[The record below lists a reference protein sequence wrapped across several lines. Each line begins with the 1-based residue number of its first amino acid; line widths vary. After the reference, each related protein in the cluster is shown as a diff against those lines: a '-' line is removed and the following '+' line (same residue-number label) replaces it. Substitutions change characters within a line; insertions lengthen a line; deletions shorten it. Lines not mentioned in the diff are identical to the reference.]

1 MVERCS
7 FKAIDLAVSTHKRV
21 PVPVRLSGGCSLHC
35 LESSSLK
42 ASKEEMQEPRD
53 AAAVPGAPRDA
64 ALPLRLAV
72 VLLIACTQVGATQLT
87 SRVQRGLTAPFA
99 ITWCHACLQVLCWP
113 AGNVRRTPTTDAL
126 NKSDLA
132 IFPLLFLGANYA
144 YVRALALAS
153 PAIVQ
158 CVFGAAPAVVCV
170 LSRLWLREP
179 FTRRRGLA
187 VGAALCGVALVA
199 APSGSGS
206 HLTIGVVI
214 ALCAV
219 LCAAT
224 YKVRWKRRFGAP
236 PPDYVLRAVG
246 LVGGAVAICSL
257 PIAAALAATGAET
270 PPGRWTAPDVVIV
283 PGGGVIDVL
292 YNCSIALGLS
302 LASPVFVATGTI
314 LAIPGN
320 AVVDAILDHERLGP
334 FQLLGAAA
342 VIVAFAAL
350 ASERPASAPDE
361 ETDVANPL
369 VDDDEGSETVV

>member
-1 MVERCS
+1 
-7 FKAIDLAVSTHKRV
+7 
-21 PVPVRLSGGCSLHC
+21 
-35 LESSSLK
+35 
-42 ASKEEMQEPRD
+42 MQDANRA
-53 AAAVPGAPRDA
+53 AAAVPSPRDA

-99 ITWCHACLQVLCWP
+99 ITWAHACLQVLCYP
-113 AGNVRRTPTTDAL
+113 AGSIRRTATTDAL
-126 NKSDLA
+126 NRSDLA

-206 HLTIGVVI
+206 HHLTIGVVV

-224 YKVRWKRRFGAP
+224 YKVRWKSRFLAP
-236 PPDYVLRAVG
+236 SPDFVLRAVAF
-246 LVGGAVAICSL
+246 VGGAVAICSL

-270 PPGRWTAPDVVIV
+270 PPGRWTAHDLVIV
-283 PGGGVIDVL
+283 LGGGIIDVL

-302 LASPVFVATGTI
+302 VASPVFVATGTI

-320 AVVDAILDHERLGP
+320 AVVDAILDRERLGP
-334 FQLLGAAA
+334 LQLIGAPF
-342 VIVAFAAL
+342 VVVAFAAL
-350 ASERPASAPDE
+350 ASERPALATPAE

>member
-1 MVERCS
+1 
-7 FKAIDLAVSTHKRV
+7 
-21 PVPVRLSGGCSLHC
+21 
-35 LESSSLK
+35 
-42 ASKEEMQEPRD
+42 MQDENRD
-53 AAAVPGAPRDA
+53 AAAVRDV
-64 ALPLRLAV
+64 ALPLRLGV
-72 VLLIACTQVGATQLT
+72 VLLIAITQVGATQLT
-87 SRVQRGLTAPFA
+87 SRVQRGLSAPFA

-126 NKSDLA
+126 NRSDLA

-144 YVRALALAS
+144 YVRALAFAS

-206 HLTIGVVI
+206 HHLTIGVVI

-224 YKVRWKRRFGAP
+224 YKVRWKSRFLAP
-236 PPDYVLRAVG
+236 SPDFVLRAVG
-246 LVGGAVAICSL
+246 LVGGAGAICSL
-257 PIAAALAATGAET
+257 PIAVALAATGAET
-270 PPGRWTAPDVVIV
+270 PPARWTAHDFFIV
-283 PGGGVIDVL
+283 LGGGVIDVL
-292 YNCSIALGLS
+292 YNCAIA

-320 AVVDAILDHERLGP
+320 AMVDAILDKERLSP
-334 FQLLGAAA
+334 LQLLGAVA

>member
-1 MVERCS
+1 MH
-7 FKAIDLAVSTHKRV
+7 D
-21 PVPVRLSGGCSLHC
+21 
-35 LESSSLK
+35 
-42 ASKEEMQEPRD
+42 EPRA
-53 AAAVPGAPRDA
+53 AAAVQRDA

-87 SRVQRGLTAPFA
+87 SRVQRGLMAPFA

-199 APSGSGS
+199 APSGSGNS
-206 HLTIGVVI
+206 HHLTIGVVI

-224 YKVRWKRRFGAP
+224 YKVRWKGRFLAP
-236 PPDYVLRAVG
+236 SPDFVLRAVG

-257 PIAAALAATGAET
+257 PIAVALAATGAET
-270 PPGRWTAPDVVIV
+270 PPGRWTAHDFWIV
-283 PGGGVIDVL
+283 LGGGVIDVL

-302 LASPVFVATGTI
+302 VASPVFVATGTI

-320 AVVDAILDHERLGP
+320 AVVDAILDHKRLGP
-334 FQLLGAAA
+334 LQLLGALF
-342 VIVAFAAL
+342 VVVAFAAF

>member
-1 MVERCS
+1 M
-7 FKAIDLAVSTHKRV
+7 
-21 PVPVRLSGGCSLHC
+21 
-35 LESSSLK
+35 
-42 ASKEEMQEPRD
+42 
-53 AAAVPGAPRDA
+53 
-64 ALPLRLAV
+64 
-72 VLLIACTQVGATQLT
+72 
-87 SRVQRGLTAPFA
+87 
-99 ITWCHACLQVLCWP
+99 LCWP

-126 NKSDLA
+126 NRSDLA

-144 YVRALALAS
+144 GYVRALALAS

-206 HLTIGVVI
+206 HHLTIGVVI

-236 PPDYVLRAVG
+236 PPDFVLRAVG
-246 LVGGAVAICSL
+246 LVGGAVAVCSL

-270 PPGRWTAPDVVIV
+270 PPARWTAHDVLIV
-283 PGGGVIDVL
+283 LGGGVIDVL

-302 LASPVFVATGTI
+302 VASPVFVATGTI

-320 AVVDAILDHERLGP
+320 AVVDAILDHERLGAL
-334 FQLLGAAA
+334 QLLGALA
-342 VIVAFAAL
+342 VVVAFAAL
-350 ASERPASAPDE
+350 ASRAAGVGAGRRNRRGKSARRRRRRG
-361 ETDVANPL
+361 N
-369 VDDDEGSETVV
+369 

>member
-1 MVERCS
+1 MRDEN
-7 FKAIDLAVSTHKRV
+7 
-21 PVPVRLSGGCSLHC
+21 
-35 LESSSLK
+35 
-42 ASKEEMQEPRD
+42 RD
-53 AAAVPGAPRDA
+53 ATAVPSPPRDA

-87 SRVQRGLTAPFA
+87 SRVQRGLSAPFA

-113 AGNVRRTPTTDAL
+113 AGNVRRAPTTDAL
-126 NKSDLA
+126 NRSDLA

-170 LSRLWLREP
+170 LSRLWLGEP

-206 HLTIGVVI
+206 HHLTIGAVI

-236 PPDYVLRAVG
+236 PPDFVLRAVG
-246 LVGGAVAICSL
+246 LVGGAVAVCSL
-257 PIAAALAATGAET
+257 PIAATLAATGAET
-270 PPGRWTAPDVVIV
+270 PPGRWTAHDFFIV
-283 PGGGVIDVL
+283 LGGGVIDVL

-302 LASPVFVATGTI
+302 VASPVFVATGTI

-320 AVVDAILDHERLGP
+320 AVVDAILDRERLGP
-334 FQLLGAAA
+334 LQLLGAVA

-350 ASERPASAPDE
+350 ASERPASAPAE

-369 VDDDEGSETVV
+369 VDEEDGETVV

>member
-1 MVERCS
+1 
-7 FKAIDLAVSTHKRV
+7 
-21 PVPVRLSGGCSLHC
+21 
-35 LESSSLK
+35 
-42 ASKEEMQEPRD
+42 MQEPRD
-53 AAAVPGAPRDA
+53 AAAVPSPPRDA

-87 SRVQRGLTAPFA
+87 SRVQRGLKAPFA
-99 ITWCHACLQVLCWP
+99 ITWCHACLQVLCYP
-113 AGNVRRTPTTDAL
+113 AGSIRRRATTDAL
-126 NKSDLA
+126 NKGDLA

-187 VGAALCGVALVA
+187 VVAALCGVALVA

-206 HLTIGVVI
+206 SHHLTIGVVI

-236 PPDYVLRAVG
+236 PPDFVLRAVG
-246 LVGGAVAICSL
+246 LVGGAVAVCSL

-270 PPGRWTAPDVVIV
+270 PPGRWTAHDVVIV
-283 PGGGVIDVL
+283 LGGGVIDVL
-292 YNCSIALGLS
+292 YNCCIALGLS
-302 LASPVFVATGTI
+302 VASPVFVATGTI

-320 AVVDAILDHERLGP
+320 ALVDAILDRERLGP
-334 FQLLGAAA
+334 LQLLGAAA

-369 VDDDEGSETVV
+369 VDDDEGETVV

>member
-1 MVERCS
+1 
-7 FKAIDLAVSTHKRV
+7 
-21 PVPVRLSGGCSLHC
+21 
-35 LESSSLK
+35 
-42 ASKEEMQEPRD
+42 MQDENRE

-64 ALPLRLAV
+64 SLPLRLAV

-87 SRVQRGLTAPFA
+87 SRVQRGLSAPFA
-99 ITWCHACLQVLCWP
+99 ITWSHACLQVLCWP
-113 AGNVRRTPTTDAL
+113 AGNMRRTPATDAL
-126 NKSDLA
+126 NRSDLA

-187 VGAALCGVALVA
+187 VTTALGGVALIAVPRGGGAIGAIVA
-199 APSGSGS
+199 LG
-206 HLTIGVVI
+206 
-214 ALCAV
+214 AV
-219 LCAAT
+219 FCAAT
-224 YKVRWKRRFGAP
+224 YKVRWKQRFAAP
-236 PPDYVLRAVG
+236 PPDFVLHAVG
-246 LVGGAVAICSL
+246 LVGGAVAVCSL
-257 PIAAALAATGAET
+257 PIAATLAATGAET
-270 PPGRWTAPDVVIV
+270 PPGRWTPHDVVIV
-283 PGGGVIDVL
+283 LGGGVIDVL

-302 LASPVFVATGTI
+302 VASPVFVATGTI

-320 AVVDAILDHERLGP
+320 AVTDAILDRERLGP
-334 FQLLGAAA
+334 LQLLGAVA

-350 ASERPASAPDE
+350 ASERPTTTPDE

-369 VDDDEGSETVV
+369 VDDEEGETVV

>member
-1 MVERCS
+1 MVYVGHNIEPHQCLDHINATNGHAVRKVGNGDCVWNDNLPHDL
-7 FKAIDLAVSTHKRV
+7 FHLAAIA
-21 PVPVRLSGGCSLHC
+21 
-35 LESSSLK
+35 
-42 ASKEEMQEPRD
+42 
-53 AAAVPGAPRDA
+53 
-64 ALPLRLAV
+64 
-72 VLLIACTQVGATQLT
+72 
-87 SRVQRGLTAPFA
+87 
-99 ITWCHACLQVLCWP
+99 
-113 AGNVRRTPTTDAL
+113 
-126 NKSDLA
+126 
-132 IFPLLFLGANYA
+132 LFL
-144 YVRALALAS
+144 RALALAS

-206 HLTIGVVI
+206 HHLTIGAVI
-214 ALCAV
+214 ALGAV

-236 PPDYVLRAVG
+236 PPDFVLRAVG
-246 LVGGAVAICSL
+246 LVGGAVAVCSL
-257 PIAAALAATGAET
+257 PIAATLAATGAET
-270 PPGRWTAPDVVIV
+270 PPGRWTAHDVVIV
-283 PGGGVIDVL
+283 LGGGVIDVL

-302 LASPVFVATGTI
+302 VASPVFVATGTI

-320 AVVDAILDHERLGP
+320 AVTDAILDHERLGP
-334 FQLLGAAA
+334 LQLLGAVA

-350 ASERPASAPDE
+350 ASERPTTAPDE

>member
-1 MVERCS
+1 
-7 FKAIDLAVSTHKRV
+7 
-21 PVPVRLSGGCSLHC
+21 
-35 LESSSLK
+35 
-42 ASKEEMQEPRD
+42 MQDENRD
-53 AAAVPGAPRDA
+53 AAAARDA
-64 ALPLRLAV
+64 AIPLRLAV

-87 SRVQRGLTAPFA
+87 SRVQRGLSAPFA
-99 ITWCHACLQVLCWP
+99 ITWSHACLQILCWP

-144 YVRALALAS
+144 YVRALSLAS

-170 LSRLWLREP
+170 LSRFWLREP

-206 HLTIGVVI
+206 HHLTIGVVI

-224 YKVRWKRRFGAP
+224 YKVRWKSRFLAP
-236 PPDYVLRAVG
+236 SPDFVLRAVG

-270 PPGRWTAPDVVIV
+270 PPARWTAHDVVIV
-283 PGGGVIDVL
+283 LGGGVIDVL

-302 LASPVFVATGTI
+302 VASPVFVATGTI

-320 AVVDAILDHERLGP
+320 ALCDAIIDRERLGP
-334 FQLLGAAA
+334 LQLLGAVA

-350 ASERPASAPDE
+350 ASERPATTPEE

>member
-1 MVERCS
+1 
-7 FKAIDLAVSTHKRV
+7 
-21 PVPVRLSGGCSLHC
+21 
-35 LESSSLK
+35 
-42 ASKEEMQEPRD
+42 MQDENRD
-53 AAAVPGAPRDA
+53 AAAVRDA
-64 ALPLRLAV
+64 ALPLRLGV
-72 VLLIACTQVGATQLT
+72 VLLIAITQVGATQLT

-99 ITWCHACLQVLCWP
+99 ITWCHACLQVLCYP
-113 AGNVRRTPTTDAL
+113 AGSIRRSATTDAL
-126 NKSDLA
+126 NRSDLA

-170 LSRLWLREP
+170 LSRFWLREP

-206 HLTIGVVI
+206 HHLTIGAVI

-224 YKVRWKRRFGAP
+224 YKVRWKSRFLAP
-236 PPDYVLRAVG
+236 SPDFVLRAVG

-257 PIAAALAATGAET
+257 PIAAILAATGAET
-270 PPGRWTAPDVVIV
+270 PPGRWTAHDFLIV
-283 PGGGVIDVL
+283 LGGGVIDVL

-302 LASPVFVATGTI
+302 VASPVFVATGTI

-320 AVVDAILDHERLGP
+320 AVVDAILDRERLGP
-334 FQLLGAAA
+334 LQLLGAVA

-350 ASERPASAPDE
+350 ASERPASAAPAD

-369 VDDDEGSETVV
+369 VDDEEEETVV